1 MHTSFNTNK
10 PQNFISTI
18 TPACRVT
25 KDDYLKSKVTT
36 INRIVNFFH
45 RCVSI
50 FSRKISVFTENAEYM
65 SDKTY
70 FRSNINKNMQF
81 YLDSTTEKANTNLE
95 PKITEKLT
103 LEATQQHA
111 IDSFQQLLNAVNDN
125 ETDKLIIKIPLYPTT
140 GEEESYL
147 ATGEEKLNADQF
159 IENYVK
165 TLDPCIRLA
174 EKEGT
179 LKKGSLI
186 KVIFN
191 NENRSA
197 IVKGLNNVSSA
208 VFNYNQIIDNANLI
222 IEKFIKERSVEDIT
236 KDLPNYGINNLYAMP
251 ELIDS
256 TEELNSTE
264 ESRSTEEPNSTKE
277 SNDSE
282 KSSSAE
288 VQINE
293 GIQDIQS
300 NNIPSNSH
308 DKISVSTSDLNRSKQ
323 ETVND
328 EQQAMTQKI
337 KDLLKLSNLE
347 NQNSTIIQELPQEQ
361 KIQNLKDSLED
372 YEQIESMAKDILA
385 KLNSLTPEQIKN
397 KKQEIQDELTNNK
410 VELGNFHVS
419 AGEIQHPEKLNLNKG
434 YIMNAANAEGF
445 NGRGVTGAIY
455 NQASIKNYGTRDIE
469 NQFQQR
475 LKDDPSLAVKNDSGE
490 IIQTLGGIRRLAFGQ
505 CIVTDP
511 LDLAE
516 QGVQGIIHAVAP
528 MQGDIATY
536 DRILYIACLANCFK
550 KAMLFATEQD
560 NTEYLSMVL
569 LGSGIYGGN
578 PMDAF
583 IAATIA
589 GKLLKNNDKVNNLDI
604 RMITYKRIGYSL
616 IDIISKLKVID
627 EL

>member
-1 MHTSFNTNK
+1 MHSNFNTNYSS
-10 PQNFISTI
+10 PI
-18 TPACRVT
+18 TPAYRVT

-179 LKKGSLI
+179 LKKGTLI

-256 TEELNSTE
+256 TEE
-264 ESRSTEEPNSTKE
+264 PNSTKE
-277 SNDSE
+277 SNVSE
-282 KSSSAE
+282 KASSAE

-328 EQQAMTQKI
+328 EQQEMTQKI

-385 KLNSLTPEQIKN
+385 KLNSLTPEQIDN
-397 KKQEIQDELTNNK
+397 KTQEMQDELANNK

-434 YIMNAANAEGF
+434 YIMNAANAEGY
-445 NGRGVTGAIY
+445 GGGGVTGAIY
-455 NQASIKNYGTRDIE
+455 KQASIKNHVDRDIT

-475 LKDDPSLAVKNDSGE
+475 LKDNPSLAVKNDSGE

-528 MQGDIATY
+528 MQGEIATS

-560 NTEYLSMVL
+560 NTEYLAMVL
-569 LGSGIYGGN
+569 LGSGLYGGN

-604 RMITYKRIGYSL
+604 RMITYKRIGSSL

>member
-1 MHTSFNTNK
+1 MHSNFNTNYSS
-10 PQNFISTI
+10 PI
-18 TPACRVT
+18 TPAYRVT

-179 LKKGSLI
+179 LKKGTLI

-256 TEELNSTE
+256 TEE
-264 ESRSTEEPNSTKE
+264 PNSTKE

-328 EQQAMTQKI
+328 EQQEMTQKI

-385 KLNSLTPEQIKN
+385 KLNSLTPEQIDN
-397 KKQEIQDELTNNK
+397 KTQEMQDELANNK

-434 YIMNAANAEGF
+434 YIMNAANAEGY
-445 NGRGVTGAIY
+445 GGGGVTGAIY
-455 NQASIKNYGTRDIE
+455 KQASIKNHVDRDIT

-475 LKDDPSLAVKNDSGE
+475 LKDNPSLAVKNDSGE

-528 MQGDIATY
+528 MQGEIATS

-560 NTEYLSMVL
+560 NTEYLAMVL
-569 LGSGIYGGN
+569 LGSGLYGGN

-604 RMITYKRIGYSL
+604 RMITYKRIGSSL